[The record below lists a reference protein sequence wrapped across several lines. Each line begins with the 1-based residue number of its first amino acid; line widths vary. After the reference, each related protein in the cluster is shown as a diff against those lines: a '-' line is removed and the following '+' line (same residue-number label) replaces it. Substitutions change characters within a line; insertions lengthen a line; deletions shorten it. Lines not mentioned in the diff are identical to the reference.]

1 MHQFW
6 HHLLLLLLLL
16 LPLLL
21 LLLPLLLLLLLL
33 LLSFNI
39 GDPEDL
45 CNSLPRR
52 LAELDDNEGRRL
64 KY

>member
-1 MHQFW
+1 MVPRPQVVPIRK
-6 HHLLLLLLLL
+6 
-16 LPLLL
+16 PLLL

-33 LLSFNI
+33 PLLLLLSFTI

-52 LAELDDNEGRRL
+52 LAELDDNEGRHL

>member
-1 MHQFW
+1 MAPQPQVVPIRK
-6 HHLLLLLLLL
+6 
-16 LPLLL
+16 PLVL

-33 LLSFNI
+33 SFKP

>member
-1 MHQFW
+1 MARQSQIV
-6 HHLLLLLLLL
+6 LVRK
-16 LPLLL
+16 PLVL

-33 LLSFNI
+33 SFKS
-39 GDPEDL
+39 GDPENL

>member
-1 MHQFW
+1 MLIQK
-6 HHLLLLLLLL
+6 
-16 LPLLL
+16 PLVL

-33 LLSFNI
+33 SFKS